1 MTQVIGS
8 AALEPVAGRPRVGKV
23 HTDVVIRNHKDEMR
37 AEDGYIP
44 EDEVREIR
52 LEGVLVDSGAD
63 TLCLP
68 EDLIAQLGL
77 PAQERIV
84 VVTAAGDSETLLYQ
98 DATIRLLGRVT
109 RSECVALPAGA
120 APLLGVIPLEAM
132 GIELDLKNQVL
143 RLLPRTGRGSHFRA

>member
-23 HTDVVIRNHKDEMR
+23 HTDVVIRNH
-37 AEDGYIP
+37 
-44 EDEVREIR
+44 EDESMVRRGLMPDEDVREIR

-77 PAQERIV
+77 PVQERIV

-98 DATIRLLGRVT
+98 DATIRLLGRET
-109 RSECVALPAGA
+109 QSHCVALPPGA

-132 GIELDLKNQVL
+132 GLELDLKNQVL
-143 RLLPRTGRGSHFRA
+143 RLLPRTGRDSHFRA